1 MSFSQGTPAQPLAL
15 VARNVFVTGVS
26 TTGNALTVQQLSA
39 GQVASFQTSTGATA
53 FIVGNGSGVS
63 SRFVAV
69 ASTGTAGSYS
79 NDGVNWVAMTLP
91 SSQVW
96 RAVAVNYTTGR
107 FVAVAQGPSTAAA
120 YSDDGINWIAS
131 TLPSSSSWTG
141 LTVNPTTGRFVAVG
155 GAPAT
160 TAAYSDNGSTWVAA
174 TLPSSASWN
183 SVTVNPNTGRFVAI
197 GYSGT
202 SAAYSDNGS
211 TWTAATLPSSSGWTT
226 VTVNP
231 NTGRFVVVAT
241 GPSNISAYSDNGS
254 TWTAA
259 TLPSSANW
267 QGVVCNPTTGRFVA
281 VAGPSGTAAA
291 YSDNGSTWI
300 AATLP
305 SAGNWNSVTVNP
317 STGRF
322 VVVVYGSAVAAYS
335 DNGATWTAATLS
347 ASTNWN
353 SVTSSYTIASVG
365 VNKPN
370 PSYTLDVSGDVN
382 FSGTLRQN
390 GNVFTG
396 GGGAQWT
403 TAGSTIYYTLGNVG
417 VGTNNPSAY
426 TLQVQGTLGVS
437 GDITALYSDERLKT
451 KTGTLVSALDKVTS
465 LETFTYRT
473 NELALSLGFEDD
485 YQRVGVS
492 AQQVQKVLPEAVRPA
507 PFDANNQSGQN
518 YLTVQY
524 EKLVPLLI
532 EALKE
537 ERRAREKLDEQIKII
552 IEKLV

>member
-160 TAAYSDNGSTWVAA
+160 TAAYSDNGSTWV
-174 TLPSSASWN
+174 
-183 SVTVNPNTGRFVAI
+183 
-197 GYSGT
+197 
-202 SAAYSDNGS
+202 
-211 TWTAATLPSSSGWTT
+211 
-226 VTVNP
+226 
-231 NTGRFVVVAT
+231 
-241 GPSNISAYSDNGS
+241 
-254 TWTAA
+254 
-259 TLPSSANW
+259 
-267 QGVVCNPTTGRFVA
+267 
-281 VAGPSGTAAA
+281 
-291 YSDNGSTWI
+291 

>member
-202 SAAYSDNGS
+202 SA
-211 TWTAATLPSSSGWTT
+211 
-226 VTVNP
+226 
-231 NTGRFVVVAT
+231 
-241 GPSNISAYSDNGS
+241 AYSDNGS